1 MVQDT
6 RCRTNYRPL
15 KGNDNGL
22 LYVISNDLEAWV
34 PFKVTCLLQAFS
46 NGVCCT
52 IVQQMTRFQCKQTL
66 TWSLCEYWA
75 ICSLLQLV
83 HYYNCLQRRNVSM
96 TDWTLLVTCGVF
108 SCPVLGA
115 LFLITV
121 TSSQSPSAISTS
133 SRYQLVYSSTRTQ
146 HSVDIIIPTLSL
158 HCIQTAQFPVLVCAK
173 GNL

>member
-22 LYVISNDLEAWV
+22 LYVISNYLECLSRSLAYYK
-34 PFKVTCLLQAFS
+34 PFQMVSVVQLCSRWQDFS
-46 NGVCCT
+46 ANR
-52 IVQQMTRFQCKQTL
+52 QSL
-66 TWSLCEYWA
+66 TWSLCDYWA
-75 ICSLLQLV
+75 TCSLLQLV
-83 HYYNCLQRRNVSM
+83 HNYNCLQRRNVSM

-121 TSSQSPSAISTS
+121 TSSQSPSAICTS
-133 SRYQLVYSSTRTQ
+133 SRYQLVYSST
-146 HSVDIIIPTLSL
+146 H
-158 HCIQTAQFPVLVCAK
+158 TAQRWYNHTHVILT
-173 GNL
+173 LH